1 MSENG
6 VSIQGI
12 QNSSIDANIIAG
24 GNVIQITVQNTVPE
38 PGNASEVPS
47 LQFDCGHRLKIVRDA
62 LGLNPAQCITLLNYP
77 SEKGW
82 NDIEQRKQEVP
93 DTLLTKIASLSG
105 VSVQWLQTGEAP
117 MVPVHY
123 FSLRNTSGF
132 WEELEAQNPTAV
144 FLFLCD
150 SYEDTRVVA
159 QIGPYAYKVYT
170 LDFGL
175 NFWSWIEAHGYI
187 PLVLELLWGILHRYE
202 LACDVVYLPKR
213 TYQQFEDGILHPHI
227 VLRQQKVFK
236 YFPDDL
242 FYNSGDEHAIK
253 RYGRLFNQLAT
264 YLAKHFN

>member
-1 MSENG
+1 MSDNG
-6 VSIQGI
+6 VSIQGVH
-12 QNSSIDANIIAG
+12 NSSINANIIAG
-24 GNVIQITVQNTVPE
+24 RDVIQITVQGPVSE
-38 PGNASEVPS
+38 PGNASDVRP
-47 LQFDCGHRLKIVRDA
+47 LQFDCGHRLKLVREA
-62 LGLNPAQCITLLNYP
+62 LGLNPAQFITLLNYP

-82 NDIEQRKQEVP
+82 NHTEQRNQEAP
-93 DTLLTKIASLSG
+93 DTLITKIASLSG
-105 VSVQWLQTGEAP
+105 VAVEWLQTGEAP

-123 FSLRNTSGF
+123 FSLRNISGF
-132 WEELEAQNPTAV
+132 WEELEAQHVTAV

-159 QIGPYAYKVYT
+159 QTGPYAYKVYT

-213 TYQQFEDGILHPHI
+213 TYQQFGDGILHPHT

-236 YFPDDL
+236 FFLDDL
-242 FYNSGDEHAIK
+242 FHNSGDDHAVK
-253 RYGRLFNQLAT
+253 RYGRPFKQLAT